1 MTRPLLVGVYAG
13 RKADR
18 VVRVAAPARAAGWE
32 IALHALDDVAPELED
47 VTRRQGPGLR
57 LENLNGLLEDAGG
70 LPRWVVLCDDD
81 IAFVRGDVIG
91 LVAEAQAAGFGLAQ
105 PAHVPGSHVS
115 HPQTRVVPRSRARS
129 VPFIEQ
135 GIAAI
140 APEWSGRVFP
150 LPAWRGMGWGVEL
163 EWMDLAAEG
172 CVLGVLDRITV
183 SHLDPV
189 GGTYDMDA
197 ERAQMAADL
206 AARGLDLT
214 TKQVTL
220 ATWRPWRRRPPWA
233 AR

>member
-1 MTRPLLVGVYAG
+1 MTAPLLVGAYAG
-13 RKADR
+13 AKADR
-18 VVRVAAPARAAGWE
+18 VSRVVAPALAAGWDV
-32 IALHALDDVAPELED
+32 ALHGLDDVPAELAE
-47 VTRRQGPGLR
+47 VTRGRGPGLR
-57 LENLNGLLEDAGG
+57 LANLNGLLERVGG
-70 LPRWVVLCDDD
+70 LPRWVVCCDDD
-81 IAFVRGDVIG
+81 IAFVRGDVTT
-91 LVAEAQAAGFGLAQ
+91 LVAEARAAGFGLSQ

-140 APEWSGRVFP
+140 APEWSSRVFP

-172 CVLGVLDRITV
+172 CVLGVIDRVTV

-206 AARGLDLT
+206 AARELDLT

-220 ATWRPWRRRPPWA
+220 ATWRPWQRRPPWG